1 MIKRLVMAVAVVAL
15 IVIGALIY
23 YMALYTN
30 RPSTPA
36 LTTST
41 PLTPPIQTV
50 LTPTIETSISSIT
63 QLQTPTALSSI
74 TIKPLNTTFL
84 SSTTSPSYIMTP
96 TNTETRET
104 TSTPT
109 PTQMTQSTTLP
120 QPAFTVT
127 SVAPSIVVSSYTQNA
142 SCYDV
147 VEINFDVSGI
157 KYSNPFDSSE
167 IDVYAT
173 ILTPDNKLLA
183 VPAFYT
189 KDYEIQNVSLNEDL
203 VVFMGKPH
211 WSIRFTPQAEGV
223 YKVSLIAKSKD
234 VEIRSNTLEIYV
246 KSCDKSLKG
255 FAHFDKDSGYIRF
268 DNGSSQILIGLD
280 LAWAPKASASIS
292 FYRSWFERLSN
303 SGVKVVRIGLVPWSL
318 NLEWNKLHSYDLASA
333 ARLDEI
339 LELAR
344 KYDIYIIFV
353 FMWHD
358 ELASKWSDNPYNAK
372 NGGFLASPEQF
383 WSNQKAIE
391 IFKDRVRYVIARWG
405 YSPNIIAWEL
415 VNEADLTTNFYQARD
430 SFVSWVAN
438 LSSYVKSLD
447 PYKRA
452 VTISLADYNSEP
464 RVWQLDTIDIIT
476 VHRYGPSGLKDIASA
491 FPEII
496 ESLRAKYGKPVVI
509 TEFGDDYRWIGYPGF
524 TGTPY
529 WALDKS
535 GVGLHEGLWSSI
547 FAGSPIS
554 AMSWWWDT
562 QIERYSLF
570 YHFKALSNFLGGLDP
585 LKSGLSKVDVVVEN
599 ATTGRGYISNITIYP
614 MAGWITPGGG
624 QQKQNTYVINPNGSI
639 EGDLSLLSSFV
650 YGKSHYQNFLNPIFN
665 VTMLQKGR
673 FIIHI
678 NSVGRGGA
686 KASIYVDGVK
696 IKEVDL
702 PDKDGKSDEAAN
714 EYGIDIEVD
723 LEPGEHAIKID
734 NDGVDWFTWDYI
746 IIENAVYAKAKIQA
760 LALGNRTFVMLWI
773 RNKDYNWWNVI
784 NNVTID
790 KMENVT
796 ISLNNLEDG
805 VYKIEFWDTY
815 QGIVVHEENVNV
827 SGGRIEIVIKE
838 LDKDIAIKIFK
849 IG

>member
-1 MIKRLVMAVAVVAL
+1 MIKKLVVATAVIAL
-15 IVIGALIY
+15 IVTGVLIY
-23 YMALYTN
+23 YIVLYTN
-30 RPSTPA
+30 RPSISVT
-36 LTTST
+36 TTST
-41 PLTPPIQTV
+41 PSTQSIQTMS
-50 LTPTIETSISSIT
+50 TPTIETATSSIT
-63 QLQTPTALSSI
+63 QLQTPTASSSI

-84 SSTTSPSYIMTP
+84 SSTIAPSYIMTP
-96 TNTETRET
+96 TSTEIRET

-109 PTQMTQSTTLP
+109 PFQTTQSTTSP
-120 QPAFTVT
+120 T
-127 SVAPSIVVSSYTQNA
+127 SVVPSIEVSSYTQNA
-142 SCYDV
+142 SCYDI
-147 VEINFDVSGI
+147 VEINFNVSGI

-183 VPAFYT
+183 IPAFYT
-189 KDYEIQNVSLNEDL
+189 KDYEIQNVSPNEDL

-223 YKVSLIAKSKD
+223 YKVALIAKSKD

-246 KSCDKSLKG
+246 KSCNKSLKG

-280 LAWAPKASASIS
+280 LAWAPKTSTSIS
-292 FYRSWFERLSN
+292 FYRSWFERLSS

-318 NLEWNKLHSYDLASA
+318 NLEWNRLHSYDLASA

-339 LELAR
+339 LKFAR

-358 ELASKWSDNPYNAK
+358 ELASKWSDNPYNVK
-372 NGGFLASPEQF
+372 NGGLLDSPEQF
-383 WSNQKAIE
+383 WGNQKAMDV
-391 IFKDRVRYVIARWG
+391 FKDRIRYAVARWG
-405 YSPNIIAWEL
+405 YLPNIIAWEL
-415 VNEADLTTNFYQARD
+415 ANEADLTTNFNQARD

-438 LSSYVKSLD
+438 LGSYVKSLD

-496 ESLRAKYGKPVVI
+496 ESLRVKYGKPIVI

-529 WALDKS
+529 WVLDKS

-562 QIERYSLF
+562 QIEKYNLF
-570 YHFKALSNFLGGLDP
+570 YHFKALSNFLNGLDP
-585 LKSGLSKVDVVVEN
+585 IKSGLNKVNVVVEN
-599 ATTGRGYISNITIYP
+599 ATTDKGYVSNITIYP
-614 MAGWITPGGG
+614 VAGWITPGGG
-624 QQKQNTYVINPNGSI
+624 QQKQNKYVINPNGSI
-639 EGDLSLLSSFV
+639 EGDLSLLSSFI
-650 YGKSHYQNFLNPIFN
+650 YGKSHYQNFLNPVFS
-665 VTMLQKGR
+665 VTILQKGR
-673 FIIHI
+673 LIIHI

-686 KASIYVDGVK
+686 IASIHVDGVK
-696 IKEVDL
+696 VKEFAL
-702 PDKDGKSDEAAN
+702 PDKDGKSDGEAN
-714 EYGIDIEVD
+714 EYGVDVEVD
-723 LEPGEHAIKID
+723 LGPGEHIIKID

-746 IIENAVYAKAKIQA
+746 RIENAVYAKAKIQA

-773 RNKDYNWWNVI
+773 RNKDYNWWNAV

-796 ISLNNLEDG
+796 ISLSNLEDG

-815 QGIVVHEENVNV
+815 QGAVVHEEKVDV
-827 SGGRIEIVIKE
+827 SGGRIEIVIKD